1 VDVTVKGSD
10 VAGGLARSASRAA
23 RQEVVSVLTW
33 KLRISV
39 LWIFLAVCQAAGLA
53 LLMFEPGVIRG
64 LMAGQ
69 LWGVN
74 THSAGF
80 QINAALFFLV
90 PMVMAYLTLVLKAAA
105 SRWAN
110 GVLGALGVVTGI
122 STLIGQAAGM
132 SAAVNFV
139 AIVGL
144 LVGLLI
150 VWHAWKGPRGA
161 EVTPVTPSRHTQE
174 AARR

>member
-1 VDVTVKGSD
+1 
-10 VAGGLARSASRAA
+10 
-23 RQEVVSVLTW
+23 VVSVLTW

-39 LWIFLAVCQAAGLA
+39 LWIFLAIGQAAGLA

-64 LMAGQ
+64 LMAGE

-90 PMVMAYLTLVLKAAA
+90 PMVMAYLALVLNDAA
-105 SRWAN
+105 SRWTN
-110 GVLGALGVVTGI
+110 GVLGALAVTSGI
-122 STLIGQAAGM
+122 SFLIGQPAWM
-132 SAAVNFV
+132 SAALNVV
-139 AIVGL
+139 VIVGS
-144 LVGLLI
+144 LVALLI

-161 EVTPVTPSRHTQE
+161 EVTPVTPSRQTQE